1 MDHQTVAVIIRVYG
15 PNGVG
20 VPDAPIQAQLSQDVL
35 YHGFTIPAQ
44 IVSDTDGYGLCV
56 LRLWPNV
63 LGDVPT
69 TYKFTITNPDSG
81 KRKIVYASIPNHDV
95 FLDEIATGNEGD
107 WVDGGIGNPPSSGG
121 GSGATGATVMAGTT
135 TTTAPGTQ
143 AEVVNRGTAQARI
156 LDFKIPAGQPGRDG
170 TNGLNGTGSIEVVE
184 TITGAPGTPAK
195 VENVGT
201 GDRAQLK
208 FTIPAGQPGNVTGGG
223 TGNGS
228 GLPAGGT
235 DGQVLVKT
243 GATEG
248 AATWKDLTL
257 VAEALQGL
265 YAWEVGVTQPPAISP
280 TTLDATTRTAY
291 LNAIAEAPIGSK
303 RAAGANAL
311 IVAMGSAQK
320 LTLKRNGIAVL
331 TADYTGAMVLT
342 NDGTNIGVSLPSL
355 TAISPVLAAEVTT
368 GTWTGEIAGGTGY
381 ARLISLQ
388 IAPDVSTAPGQG
400 FNPNVNL
407 IVPRSV
413 DGL

>member
-1 MDHQTVAVIIRVYG
+1 MNHPTVAVIVRVYG

-20 VPDAPIQAQLSQDVL
+20 VPDAPVLAQLSDNVV

-44 IVSDTDGYGLCV
+44 QISDTDGYGMCV

-63 LGDVPT
+63 LGATPT
-69 TYKFTITNPDSG
+69 RYKFTITNPDSG
-81 KRKIVYASIPNHDV
+81 KRMIVYAVIPNDDV
-95 FLDEIATGNEGD
+95 FLDEIATSNEGD
-107 WVDGGIGNPPSSGG
+107 WTDGTIGDPPANGG
-121 GSGATGATVMAGTT
+121 GTGTAATIMAGTT
-135 TTTAPGTQ
+135 TTGAPGTAAQ
-143 AEVVNRGTAQARI
+143 AINRGTPQARI
-156 LDFKIPAGQPGRDG
+156 VDFVIPAGRDG
-170 TNGLNGTGSIEVVE
+170 LPGQNGLNGTGTITVKQ
-184 TITGAPGTPAK
+184 TITGAPGTPAS
-195 VENVGT
+195 VVNTGT
-201 GDRAQLK
+201 GDRAELV
-208 FTIPAGQPGNVTGGG
+208 FTIPAGQPGGG
-223 TGNGS
+223 TGSGDGS

-243 GATEG
+243 GATAG

-280 TTLDATTRTAY
+280 TTLDATTRAAY
-291 LNAIAEAPIGSK
+291 LTAIAEAPIGSK
-303 RAAGANAL
+303 RTAAANAL

-331 TADYTGAMVLT
+331 TADYTGAMVQT
-342 NDGTNIGVSLPSL
+342 NDGTNIGVTLGTLS
-355 TAISPVLAAEVTT
+355 AVSPILAAEVTT
-368 GTWTGEIAGGTGY
+368 GTWTGEIAGGTSFT
-381 ARLISLQ
+381 RLISLQ